1 MSVIASQKII
11 FFCVLRYYICPGTKA
26 LGSRLY
32 LQFANSVN
40 MESRIQDVRNVF
52 KWYTQMADELFSHG
66 SYVITTEQ
74 NSGTGSL
81 NLFIQV
87 LNS

>member
-1 MSVIASQKII
+1 
-11 FFCVLRYYICPGTKA
+11 
-26 LGSRLY
+26 
-32 LQFANSVN
+32 